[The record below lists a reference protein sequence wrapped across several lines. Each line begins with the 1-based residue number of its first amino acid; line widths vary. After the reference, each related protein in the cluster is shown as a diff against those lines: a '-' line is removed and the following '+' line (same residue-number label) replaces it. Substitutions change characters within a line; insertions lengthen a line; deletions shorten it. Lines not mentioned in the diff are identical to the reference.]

1 MLKWYKT
8 RKKRPKQNRPVIG
21 YWPRKDR
28 LLVCKY
34 DPSWPQWYMLTFA
47 GLGNVE
53 KITTSP
59 CWWAY
64 IDMPG
69 KKVSKKKINR
79 KKEKNKIIKNR
90 FELIDVE

>member
-1 MLKWYKT
+1 MLKWHKT
-8 RKKRPKQNRPVIG
+8 RNYRPRQNRPVVG
-21 YWPRKDR
+21 YWPRKNR
-28 LLVCKY
+28 LLVCIY
-34 DPSWPQWYMLTFA
+34 EPRFYNWYMVTFS
-47 GLGNVE
+47 GFTDRM
-53 KITTSP
+53 TTAP